1 MTLITGPL
9 DIYDYLM
16 FAFVVIAI
24 VIFFSFVLFLLGLPG
39 KIALQRRHPHAETV
53 KWMGWAGF
61 LVVIPWIHA
70 LIWAFHDSLTIDIR
84 RFPAEEK
91 EAIEREMARLGLPS
105 EDGDAGQGPGESE
118 SQARRSGAVEVQ
130 PPRNDDNQQT

>member
-9 DIYDYLM
+9 DVYDYLM
-16 FAFVVIAI
+16 FLFVVIAI
-24 VIFFSFVLFLLGLPG
+24 VAFFSLAVFVLGLPG
-39 KIALQRRHPHAETV
+39 QVALQRRHPHAETV

-61 LVVIPWIHA
+61 LVVIPWVHA

-91 EAIEREMARLGLPS
+91 EAIEKEMARLGVS
-105 EDGDAGQGPGESE
+105 TSDAAEVKDPG
-118 SQARRSGAVEVQ
+118 A
-130 PPRNDDNQQT
+130 